1 MYKILLR
8 MIQRENYASKEEI
21 IEKLNI
27 LMLNDQVTQEEYQE
41 LIDLLN
47 K

>member
-8 MIQRENYASKEEI
+8 MIQRENYNSKEEM

-27 LMLNDQVTQEEYQE
+27 LMLNDQITQEEYQE

>member
-1 MYKILLR
+1 MYKILVR
-8 MIQRENYASKEEI
+8 MIQRENYASKEEMA
-21 IEKLNI
+21 EKLNI
-27 LMLNDQVTQEEYQE
+27 LMLNDQITQEEYQE